1 MTRKRFSPQ
10 RSLILEYVKHSKEH
24 PTAET
29 IYQALK
35 DHFPGL
41 SRGTVY
47 RNLNLLSEEGVIV
60 KLPLPIERFDGAI
73 EPHPH
78 LVCSDCGSVSDLEW
92 AYDTA
97 LDAAVSQ
104 RCNCQILRHE
114 CFFFGRCGDCM
125 TATGT
130 DGNN

>member
-10 RSLILEYVKHSKEH
+10 RSLILEYVKHSKDH

-60 KLPLPIERFDGAI
+60 KLPLPIEHFDGNTV
-73 EPHPH
+73 PHSH
-78 LVCSDCGSVSDLEW
+78 LICNDCGAVIDLELE
-92 AYDTA
+92 YDTE
-97 LDAAVSQ
+97 LDAAVS
-104 RCNCQILRHE
+104 RSCNCQILRHE
-114 CFFFGRCGDCM
+114 SFFFGRCSGCM
-125 TATGT
+125 AGTGT
-130 DGNN
+130 NG